1 MDITE
6 RLLVL
11 VHLLGFASLVGGWL
25 VQARSPAPEV
35 NAAMLHGAWIELV
48 SGAGLVL
55 LLVLGREPIAY
66 GQLSVKLGVTL
77 LLVLLVFAN
86 RRFSS
91 IPRGL
96 WVLLG
101 LMALINTGVAVLWQ

>member
-1 MDITE
+1 MDIAE

-11 VHLLGFASLVGGWL
+11 GHLLGFASLVGGWL

-48 SGAGLVL
+48 TGAGLVL
-55 LLVLGREPIAY
+55 LLVLGQGQPAW
-66 GQLSVKLGVTL
+66 GQLSVKLGLTL

-96 WVLLG
+96 WVLMG
-101 LMALINTGVAVLWQ
+101 LMALINACVAVLWQ